1 MCVCV
6 CARARGTS
14 WALCSLCQK
23 EAKSTR
29 TERGKKKKE
38 DRKSGGKRRVEEKKI
53 EKKKEKKAGRRVEEA
68 DTSVPPVSGDKDG
81 VARACDEL

>member
-1 MCVCV
+1 MREKKAVSVCV
-6 CARARGTS
+6 FVYVCARGTS

-29 TERGKKKKE
+29 KERGQKE
-38 DRKSGGKRRVEEKKI
+38 KRRQEE
-53 EKKKEKKAGRRVEEA
+53 RRSTE
-68 DTSVPPVSGDKDG
+68 TSVPPVSGDKDG